1 VIMSHKK
8 SKSSREFKKDNIAKK
23 INNVQSAASSSK
35 IELYPLQQEKQSCS
49 FSKDVGYCHVDVDDV
64 FEKKLKMATFSLEK
78 NDFPGIIE
86 LGKHPREQGTRP
98 LTNSHCKI
106 PKLTEAHCKLPD
118 PGNTKIQSKSLFNIA
133 TNQNIS
139 VHPIAVERPFVE
151 NATSSCSRTE
161 TSSSYMLTRL
171 LIHKPLAVAKALSCE
186 VWETFSPLSQ

>member
-1 VIMSHKK
+1 MIMPRKNC
-8 SKSSREFKKDNIAKK
+8 KSSREFKKDKLAKK

-35 IELYPLQQEKQSCS
+35 IELYHLQQENQSCS
-49 FSKDVGYCHVDVDDV
+49 FSKDVGHCHVDVDDV
-64 FEKKLKMATFSLEK
+64 FEKKLKMVTFSSKK
-78 NDFPGIIE
+78 NDFPDIIE